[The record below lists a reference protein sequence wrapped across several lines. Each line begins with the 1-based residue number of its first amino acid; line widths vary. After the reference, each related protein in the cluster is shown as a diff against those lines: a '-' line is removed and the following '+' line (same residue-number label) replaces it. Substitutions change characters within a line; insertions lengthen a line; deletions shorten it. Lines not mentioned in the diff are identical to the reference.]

1 MAKATTHDY
10 EICKQSLEYYNDTEI
25 YRKEVHEQFPALYPD
40 DIENISNMSEEN
52 LISAVK
58 FKLHFYR
65 GCAPLHLLI
74 HLVGVPVLRKNHKI
88 KTTLL
93 KLQARAVFS
102 PCPYKGEINIDT
114 TISFI
119 SFQYLLKNGIIDT
132 ADVLEKAQEMK
143 NKN

>member
-1 MAKATTHDY
+1 M
-10 EICKQSLEYYNDTEI
+10 
-25 YRKEVHEQFPALYPD
+25 
-40 DIENISNMSEEN
+40 
-52 LISAVK
+52 
-58 FKLHFYR
+58 
-65 GCAPLHLLI
+65 I

-143 NKN
+143 KQEQYFIKKLTFDDLNEVAENFSGN